1 MKINNNWTLKLL
13 YYIRVLQ
20 DKYYAKTKYPA
31 YFNISVM
38 IPG

>member
-20 DKYYAKTKYPA
+20 DKYHAKTKYPT

-38 IPG
+38 ITG